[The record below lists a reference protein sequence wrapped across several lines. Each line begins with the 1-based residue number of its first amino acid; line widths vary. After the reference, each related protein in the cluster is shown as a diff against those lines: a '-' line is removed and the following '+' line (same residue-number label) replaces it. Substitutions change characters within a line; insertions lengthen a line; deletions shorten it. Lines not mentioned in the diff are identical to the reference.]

1 MSTQKKDSPDEFF
14 ALDDES
20 TMRPTLELLDGGRL
34 SLEDIGRSAEAS
46 ANADPLVAL
55 LAAWRAVPCRGCGQ
69 RPERLQPL
77 DAVAVAR
84 LLLRRCA
91 SLLHRREDSLQRRRG
106 GSGSWSAIEPAA
118 RVAIVLD
125 AADRALRRQLGEEEP
140 GPMASL
146 INEPSPV
153 AGRLVPA
160 AVLGSLAESVR
171 RLTATIAGA
180 TAEDWYRRRGGD
192 VTAGQVVWLA
202 LHAATHQL
210 EDAELVLDGSVGER
224 PSAWAT
230 ADGHPN

>member
-1 MSTQKKDSPDEFF
+1 MSWQKKDSPEEFF
-14 ALDDES
+14 ALDDGS

-34 SLEDIGRSAEAS
+34 SLEDVGMSDAGSAA
-46 ANADPLVAL
+46 ADPLAAL
-55 LAAWRAVPCRGCGQ
+55 LVAWRAVPCRGCGE

-91 SLLHRREDSLQRRRG
+91 SLLHRRDDSLQHRRG

-118 RVAIVLD
+118 RVATVLD
-125 AADRALRRQLGEEEP
+125 AADRALRRQLGEERSEST
-140 GPMASL
+140 ANL
-146 INEPSPV
+146 IGEPSPV

-160 AVLGSLAESVR
+160 AVLGSLAESVS

-180 TAEDWYRRRGGD
+180 TAEDWYRSRGDD